1 MFSKKATKIYLT
13 LTTECQI
20 DGGEF
25 VKSSFFKNV
34 DGIVKIR
41 KEVVKIWNFL
51 PICLESYVSE
61 KNQANVSKKFRLT
74 TLASQ
79 SVLFGQANKNS
90 NFHNFLSDFHTN
102 PNKLLNQRC
111 LYPIMFDFFGLLST
125 PFFKRIY
132 RWPSAELSLA
142 ELMLRKHHWEW
153 KWSSIRR

>member
-1 MFSKKATKIYLT
+1 MDEIFTVNLT

-61 KNQANVSKKFRLT
+61 KNQANVKVIYTKYSKQFKWNLYFMGLGR
-74 TLASQ
+74 AGR
-79 SVLFGQANKNS
+79 FGQ
-90 NFHNFLSDFHTN
+90 T
-102 PNKLLNQRC
+102 
-111 LYPIMFDFFGLLST
+111 
-125 PFFKRIY
+125 
-132 RWPSAELSLA
+132 
-142 ELMLRKHHWEW
+142 
-153 KWSSIRR
+153 